1 MNEMKRLLSFVRRA
15 ADDYDMISD
24 GDRIAVGISG
34 GKDSLTLL
42 ETLAEMR
49 RFYPKK
55 YEVVAI
61 TVDMGFE
68 KAGFGSCD
76 FSEIRELCRRLKVE
90 YRVVSTDIAKII
102 FDVRKEPNP
111 CSLCAKMRR
120 GSLHLEAVNAGC
132 NKVALGHHF
141 DDAVETL
148 MMNLFFEGRLGC
160 FSPVSYLSRRDI
172 TLIRPLIYATE
183 RDVEYFAR
191 KRSLPIVKSPCPED
205 HATEREKMKQLL
217 STLEREN
224 KGLKHRI
231 FHAMCEGRIDGFKPI
246 GRFPDAGSIADD
258 E

>member
-15 ADDYDMISD
+15 VDDYGMIDD

-42 ETLAEMR
+42 RVLAEMR

-55 YEVVAI
+55 FELHAI

-68 KAGFGSCD
+68 GAD
-76 FSEIRELCRRLKVE
+76 YSEIEEFCRRIKVP
-90 YRVVSTDIAKII
+90 YSVVKTDIAKII

-120 GSLHLEAVNAGC
+120 GSLHAEAVAHGC
-132 NKVALGHHF
+132 NKVALGHHY
-141 DDAVETL
+141 DDAIETF

-160 FSPVSYLSRRDI
+160 FSPKSYLSNRDI
-172 TLIRPLIYATE
+172 TLIRPLLYAQE
-183 RDVEYFAR
+183 KDVLYFTR
-191 KRSLPIVKSPCPED
+191 RLSMPVLKSLCPED
-205 HATEREKMKQLL
+205 HATERENMKNLL
-217 STLEREN
+217 AALEKGN

-231 FHAMCEGRIDGFKPI
+231 FTAMCRSEIDGFKKC
-246 GRFPDAGSIADD
+246 GRYPDAGKP